1 MQKHDYETDAEYKQQ
16 LQDLTQMIEQ
26 HAEYSRLLPTLPV
39 EARTEASAVL
49 RQLGNAIEN
58 LEQKLAEKY
67 EIIQKHK
74 KIELKYLIKTDDAA
88 EKVWE
93 NMERIFI
100 VAKHKGDKAF
110 FEKFEAQ
117 VTGKMASDIKEEF
130 YDRVAVRESYDLQN
144 ILANPGG
151 KAKYK
156 KSNMKHPQ
164 IQMTEALFEIS
175 KIAYETDDFFKE
187 IDAGIRENT
196 AFRDRYVNKIQNAPT
211 AKRGQM
217 RAKAADLTRKIE
229 AAKAKLMEYLD
240 SCLAEEKIEIE
251 KPDQKKLD
259 AAFKKAGIA
268 SERIYLMYKHTQ
280 PHLLEDFTEQCIK
293 KDSTSEEVSEFF
305 ERVAK
310 REAEELDDILESLV

>member
-1 MQKHDYETDAEYKQQ
+1 MQKQNYEMDDEYKQQ

-26 HAEYSRLLPTLPV
+26 HAEYSRILPTLPV
-39 EARTEASAVL
+39 KVRAEAAAVL
-49 RQLGNAIEN
+49 QKLGDAIEN

-74 KIELKYLIKTDDAA
+74 KLELKYLIKTDDAA

-117 VTGKMASDIKEEF
+117 VTGKMAPEIKEEF
-130 YDRVAVRESYDLQN
+130 YDRVAIRESYDLQN
-144 ILANPGG
+144 ILANSGG

-156 KSNMKHPQ
+156 KSKMKHPQ
-164 IQMTEALFEIS
+164 IQMNEALYEVN
-175 KIAYETDDFFKE
+175 KVAYETDDFFKE
-187 IDAGIRENT
+187 MDAEMEENT
-196 AFRDRYVNKIQNAPT
+196 AIRDRYVNKIKNAPT

-229 AAKAKLMEYLD
+229 AGKAELMKYLEV
-240 SCLAEEKIEIE
+240 CLAEEKIEIE
-251 KPDQKKLD
+251 NPDQKKLD
-259 AAFKKAGIA
+259 AAIKKVIIA
-268 SERIYLMYKHTQ
+268 TERIYLMYKHTQ
-280 PHLLEDFTEQCIK
+280 PHLLEDFTKQCIK
-293 KDSTSEEVSEFF
+293 DYMTEEEINQFY

-310 REAEELDDILESLV
+310 REAEELDDILESLI